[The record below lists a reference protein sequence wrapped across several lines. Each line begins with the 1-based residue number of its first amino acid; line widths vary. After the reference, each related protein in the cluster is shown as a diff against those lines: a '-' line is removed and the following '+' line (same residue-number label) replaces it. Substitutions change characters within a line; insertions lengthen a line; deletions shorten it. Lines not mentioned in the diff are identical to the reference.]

1 MTGTSPNGGALAP
14 QPVRALLV
22 DDEPIALEGLR
33 DMVRVHEWIA
43 IVGEAMS
50 GPAAIEAIERLK
62 PDLVLLDI
70 QMPGLSGIDVLRQIT
85 HSPYVVFTT
94 AFAQHAVTA
103 FELGA
108 LDYLL
113 KPFGAERLDATLARV
128 RAALGE
134 PNPGLAD
141 RFAEAMRQ
149 GPMSRLFIRSG
160 NAIVPVDVNEVSYF
174 TAWGDYVIAHA
185 GTSRHILHLALNR
198 LESRLDA
205 ERFVRIHR
213 AHIVNMTHV
222 VAFRTEGAGRMVAV
236 MRDGARLPVSRGKAP
251 LFRGLGV

>member
-1 MTGTSPNGGALAP
+1 MTGVEPTGSGIAS
-14 QPVRALLV
+14 QPVRAILV
-22 DDEPIALEGLR
+22 DDEPIALAGLR
-33 DMVRVHEWIA
+33 DMVRAHDWITV
-43 IVGEAMS
+43 VGEAMS

-70 QMPGLSGIDVLRQIT
+70 QMPGLSGIEVLRQISHT
-85 HSPYVVFTT
+85 PYVVFTT
-94 AFAQHAVTA
+94 AYAQHAVTA

-113 KPFGAERLDATLARV
+113 KPFGAERLAATLARV
-128 RAALGE
+128 RAAIGE

-160 NAIVPVDVNEVSYF
+160 NAIVPIDVNDVSYF
-174 TAWGDYVIAHA
+174 TAWGDYVIAHV

-198 LESRLDA
+198 LEARLDA
-205 ERFVRIHR
+205 ERFARIHR
-213 AHIVNMTHV
+213 AHIVHMAHV
-222 VAFRTEGAGRMVAV
+222 VSFRAEGAGRMVAV
-236 MRDGARLPVSRGKAP
+236 MRDGVRLPVSRGKAP
-251 LFRGLGV
+251 LFRRLGV